1 MPSERVEIRDQIAEF
16 REYLEE
22 ESYRWQCSS
31 GHEYEQLMQ
40 LRILGLDEREAV
52 EYALMLSR
60 DEELQR
66 LQSCARGHVHEGT
79 FDSDKSSGRQAES
92 DHSSPLSSS
101 PTDYYSPP
109 PPLCPSTSGSSSSSH
124 GCFVPLA
131 SPSTSN
137 IEVQVLPRFHPEPKE
152 AGGLSSL
159 SDSQS
164 VLLQGG
170 SSSSPSRS
178 YSQPS
183 LVQASLRTTDSKQVH
198 TRDGVSS
205 LGRPNAWNKP
215 LPGIGSAAPIGPSL
229 TSTPRTNLEAKAER
243 IRRVEDLE
251 LQFALELSLAEAES
265 RESGMN
271 A

>member
-1 MPSERVEIRDQIAEF
+1 MEIRDQIAEF

-22 ESYRWQCSS
+22 ESCRWQRSS

-40 LRILGLDEREAV
+40 LRTLGLNEREAV

-66 LQSCARGHVHEGT
+66 IQSCARGHVHEEGM
-79 FDSDKSSGRQAES
+79 FDSDECSGRQAGS
-92 DHSSPLSSS
+92 DRSSPLSSS

-124 GCFVPLA
+124 GCLVPLT

-137 IEVQVLPRFHPEPKE
+137 IKVQVLPHFHPEPKE
-152 AGGLSSL
+152 AGGLGSL
-159 SDSQS
+159 SGSQS
-164 VLLQGG
+164 ALLQRG
-170 SSSSPSRS
+170 SSSSPSLS

-183 LVQASLRTTDSKQVH
+183 HVQASLRATDSKQVH

-205 LGRPNAWNKP
+205 LGKPNAWSKP
-215 LPGIGSAAPIGPSL
+215 LPGIGSAASTPALIRPPL
-229 TSTPRTNLEAKAER
+229 TSTPRTDLEAKAEG
-243 IRRVEDLE
+243 IRQVEDLE
-251 LQFALELSLAEAES
+251 LRFALELSLAEAES
-265 RESGMN
+265 REN
-271 A
+271 ASDT